1 MAQTCVAVAYAW
13 IQQKDINRTRELAEN
28 HRVLFWRARGNTSV
42 VESLA
47 IVAEASKH
55 TLTVELAKSRKVA
68 VALDWFPRLEHT
80 NAEERRVSVT

>member
-1 MAQTCVAVAYAW
+1 LAQTCVTVAYAW
-13 IQQKDINRTRELAEN
+13 IQQKDVNRTRELAEN
-28 HRVLFWRARGNTSV
+28 HRVLFWRAGVNTSV
-42 VESLA
+42 VEAVA

-80 NAEERRVSVT
+80 YAKSGE

>member
-1 MAQTCVAVAYAW
+1 MVEAV
-13 IQQKDINRTRELAEN
+13 
-28 HRVLFWRARGNTSV
+28 
-42 VESLA
+42 A

-55 TLTVELAKSRKVA
+55 TLSVELAKSRKVA